1 MIMENQH
8 EKQGVFFKI
17 TFLSSSLLLVGVT
30 AIGALVSEIGAAFP
44 DISIIMIQS
53 LVTIPS
59 IAQMLSILI
68 GGVIAYRLGKKNLL
82 LLGIICFI
90 AGGIGP
96 MFANNYYVILA
107 LRLLVGIAVGLL
119 QPLTG
124 SLIAD
129 FFSGKERGTMMG
141 LQSTTVGI
149 GGASF
154 NLLIDILLIYGWKST
169 FIIYPVIGCI
179 VLILSAIFI
188 PSEKNLKNK
197 KEVTSAGPKEKMPGK
212 VYVCCVVMFFFQ
224 MTVTS
229 LFISLALSVS
239 ENNIG
244 TSADSAFLI
253 TILSVGSLITGV
265 LFGVLYNTLKKN
277 LGIISLTVSM
287 ISLWILG
294 LTSSL
299 PSYYLGALLSGFGFG
314 SFMPFL
320 ITEANERTTVAT
332 SAMATG
338 IVFFGNSL
346 GNFAAPYVLGSLAGL
361 IGNNSSSQFVVAAII
376 QVILCIFVLVYW
388 LRDTKNGTV

>member
-8 EKQGVFFKI
+8 EKRGVFFKI

-44 DISIIMIQS
+44 DISITMIQS

-68 GGVIAYRLGKKNLL
+68 GGAIAYRLGKKNLL
-82 LLGIICFI
+82 LLGVVCFI

-96 MFANNYYVILA
+96 MFVNCYYAILA
-107 LRLLVGIAVGLL
+107 LRLLVGVAVGLL

-149 GGASF
+149 GNAVF
-154 NLLIDILLIYGWKST
+154 NLLIGILLIYGWKST

-179 VLILSAIFI
+179 VLILSAVFI
-188 PSEKNLKNK
+188 PSEKGVKNE
-197 KEVTSAGPKEKMPGK
+197 KEATSADSKEKMPGK
-212 VYVCCVVMFFFQ
+212 VYVCCVAMFFFQ
-224 MTVTS
+224 MAVTS

-244 TSADSAFLI
+244 TSANSAFMI
-253 TILSVGSLITGV
+253 TIYSVGSLITGA
-265 LFGVLYNTLKKN
+265 LFGVLYNSLKKN

-294 LTSSL
+294 LTASL
-299 PSYYLGALLSGFGFG
+299 PSYYLGSLLLGFGFG

-332 SAMATG
+332 SAMATA

-346 GNFAAPYVLGSLAGL
+346 GNFAAPYVLGPLGRL
-361 IGNNSSSQFVVAAII
+361 IGSNSNSQFVVAAII
-376 QVILCIFVLVYW
+376 QVILCIFVLIYW
-388 LRDTKNGTV
+388 LRDTKTRTA